1 MKTNTKT
8 KPSSAWR
15 TLGLLC
21 SYVPVILT
29 LMLIAWS
36 YYAFVVTALA
46 NIRGGALLAGVVYHI
61 VLMLWIASYFRV
73 IATLPGH
80 PRGTLP
86 RTAKNSSDQLVDLEA
101 VEPGQDSVDDMP
113 LIHLSNSEHQRGP
126 SFVALETK
134 QDGMPR
140 VESVCFGWI
149 IIVFSSI
156 AVWGGGITSIFFGT
170 HFHALMIF
178 TVLFLFYTVVY
189 CLGMFGFLL
198 HYLLLAMNAHTS
210 EEIVLQL
217 NLHWLLLVF
226 ISAAFGF
233 VLLAFT
239 GLHLMYILTNKTTI
253 ESMERARRY
262 RVDYA
267 PPGSETYDGIVGRTT
282 KSKWGVNIFDLGAR
296 ENWKAVMGKLD
307 DLSVG
312 EGRLGM
318 DWKW

>member
-1 MKTNTKT
+1 
-8 KPSSAWR
+8 
-15 TLGLLC
+15 
-21 SYVPVILT
+21 
-29 LMLIAWS
+29 
-36 YYAFVVTALA
+36 
-46 NIRGGALLAGVVYHI
+46 
-61 VLMLWIASYFRV
+61 MLWIVSYIRV
-73 IATLPGH
+73 IVTLPGH

-86 RTAKNSSDQLVDLEA
+86 RISKNSSSDHLVDSLPIESS
-101 VEPGQDSVDDMP
+101 QDSLDDMP
-113 LIHLSNSEHQRGP
+113 LIHMTNNIEHQRGP

-140 VESVCFGWI
+140 YCNKCNTWKPDRAHHCSQCGVCVLRMDHHCIFINCCVGWRNHKY
-149 IIVFSSI
+149 
-156 AVWGGGITSIFFGT
+156 FF
-170 HFHALMIF
+170 
-178 TVLFLFYTVVY
+178 LFLFYTVLY
-189 CLGMFGFLL
+189 CFGMFGFLL
-198 HYLLLAMNAHTS
+198 HFLLAAMNAHTS

-267 PPGSETYDGIVGRTT
+267 PPPGTESDGSGVVGRTT

-296 ENWKAVMGKLD
+296 ENWKAVMGNDWRLWFLPVDSIDGDGHTFQVNYQAMEKLRQED
-307 DLSVG
+307 V
-312 EGRLGM
+312 
-318 DWKW
+318 

>member
-1 MKTNTKT
+1 MKTNTKS
-8 KPSSAWR
+8 KPSTAWR

-29 LMLIAWS
+29 LLLIAWS
-36 YYAFVVTALA
+36 YYAFVFTALA
-46 NIRGGALLAGVVYHI
+46 NIRGGALLTGVVYHV
-61 VLMLWIASYFRV
+61 VLMLWIVSYVRV
-73 IATLPGH
+73 IVTLPGH

-86 RTAKNSSDQLVDLEA
+86 RISKNSSDHLVDSLAIESS
-101 VEPGQDSVDDMP
+101 QDSVDDMP
-113 LIHLSNSEHQRGP
+113 LIHMSNSEHQRGP

-140 VESVCFGWI
+140 NHKY
-149 IIVFSSI
+149 
-156 AVWGGGITSIFFGT
+156 FF
-170 HFHALMIF
+170 
-178 TVLFLFYTVVY
+178 LFLFYTVVY
-189 CLGMFGFLL
+189 CFGMFGFLL
-198 HYLLLAMNAHTS
+198 HFLLLAMNAHTS

-267 PPGSETYDGIVGRTT
+267 PPGSESDGSGVVGRTT

-296 ENWKAVMGKLD
+296 ENWKAVMGKD
-307 DLSVG
+307 W
-312 EGRLGM
+312 RLWFLPVDSIDGDGHTFQVNYQAM
-318 DWKW
+318 EKLRQEDV

>member
-134 QDGMPR
+134 QD
-140 VESVCFGWI
+140 
-149 IIVFSSI
+149 
-156 AVWGGGITSIFFGT
+156 
-170 HFHALMIF
+170 
-178 TVLFLFYTVVY
+178 VLFLFYTVVY

-296 ENWKAVMGKLD
+296 ENWKAVMGKD
-307 DLSVG
+307 W
-312 EGRLGM
+312 RLWFLPVDSIDGDGHTFQVNYQAM
-318 DWKW
+318 EKLRQEDV